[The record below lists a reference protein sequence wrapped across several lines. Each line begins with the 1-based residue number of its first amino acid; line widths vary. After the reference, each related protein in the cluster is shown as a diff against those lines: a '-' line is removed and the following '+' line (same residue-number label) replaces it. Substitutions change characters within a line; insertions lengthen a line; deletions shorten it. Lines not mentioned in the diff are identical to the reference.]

1 MKNKR
6 ISWYQTGIISLIG
19 LYFLGNMA
27 IDKEIAR
34 TDLRVIQLNMPDLS
48 RHEGLSTN
56 FDLTT
61 VDEVKK
67 IPQIKISIDSL
78 DLMTSSIR
86 RIMRQKDDSHII
98 SIFWNDSTRYEQIIG
113 MLNILQKERQR
124 RYAFIPNEKL
134 LLVAFNFP
142 KEEIFPICG
151 TSLLTFDVVEYQR
164 MQEESKKTT
173 FQKFEDSYNL
183 LFKNYLPMWLLFSIL
198 SICVIWKIRQ
208 Y

>member
-6 ISWYQTGIISLIG
+6 ISWYQTGIISLLG

-34 TDLRVIQLNMPDLS
+34 TDLRGFQLNMPDLS
-48 RHEGLSTN
+48 TEDGESKFFSLAYLN
-56 FDLTT
+56 LI
-61 VDEVKK
+61 KK
-67 IPQIKISIDSL
+67 KPQIKISIDSL
-78 DLMTSSIR
+78 A
-86 RIMRQKDDSHII
+86 IMATIIKGIQTRKDESRALT
-98 SIFWNDSTRYEQIIG
+98 IFWNDNTHYQKIINLLDTLNLLEQKRYGI
-113 MLNILQKERQR
+113 
-124 RYAFIPNEKL
+124 IPNEKIM
-134 LLVAFNFP
+134 LVDFYFP
-142 KEEIFPICG
+142 KGE
-151 TSLLTFDVVEYQR
+151 TFNGGSCLPDFDFKEYQR

-183 LFKNYLPMWLLFSIL
+183 LFKNYLPMWLLFSVL